1 MKTLVFDAGPVIS
14 LDVTGLLWA
23 IEPLRKKFSGK
34 FYITSSVKREL
45 VDRPFEIKK
54 YKFEAIQ
61 VQKLIEDG
69 IFEIVS
75 EDFIRNDTN
84 KLFNAANHVFQ
95 AHDNFISIVHFAE
108 MSVVA
113 AAISMNSDAVVID
126 EKTTRLL
133 IESPEALANVLRKTL
148 HTAIKVDKD
157 ALEEFGSMTRKIRII
172 RSSEIAAMIYE
183 LGLLDKFLTRI
194 PDAGKNLLE
203 SVLWGVKLNGC
214 AVSREEIEDILKME
228 LRYRELR

>member
-23 IEPLRKKFSGK
+23 IEPLKKRFNGK
-34 FYITSSVKREL
+34 FYITNSVKKEL

-61 VQKLIEDG
+61 VQKLLEDG
-69 IFEIVS
+69 IFEIVND
-75 EDFIRNDTN
+75 DFIRNDTN
-84 KLFNAANHVFQ
+84 RLFNAANHVFQ
-95 AHDNFISIVHFAE
+95 AHDNFISIVHYAE

-113 AAISMNSDAVVID
+113 AAISMNSDVVVID
-126 EKTTRLL
+126 ERTTRML

-148 HTAIKVDKD
+148 HTTIKIDKN
-157 ALEEFGSMTRKIRII
+157 ALEEFRGMSKKIKII

-183 LGLLDKFLTRI
+183 FGLLDKFLTRI
-194 PDAGKNLLE
+194 PEARKNLLE

-228 LRYRELR
+228 LK

>member
-23 IEPLRKKFSGK
+23 IEPLNKRFNGK
-34 FYITSSVKREL
+34 FYITNSVKKEL

-61 VQKLIEDG
+61 VEKLLEDG
-69 IFEIVS
+69 VFEIVN

-84 KLFNAANHVFQ
+84 KMFNAANHVFM
-95 AHDNFISIVHFAE
+95 AHDNFISIVHYAE

-113 AAISMNSDAVVID
+113 AAISMDSDAVAID
-126 EKTTRLL
+126 ERTTRML
-133 IESPEALANVLRKTL
+133 IESPDTLANVLRKTL
-148 HTAIKVDKD
+148 HTAIKVDKN
-157 ALEEFGSMTRKIRII
+157 ALEEFRGMTRKIKII
-172 RSSEIAAMIYE
+172 RSSELVAMAYE
-183 LGLLDKFLTRI
+183 LGLLDKYITRI
-194 PDAGKNLLE
+194 PEARKNLLE

-214 AVSREEIEDILKME
+214 AVSREEIEEILKME
-228 LRYRELR
+228 LK

>member
-23 IEPLRKKFSGK
+23 IEPLKKRFSGK
-34 FYITSSVKREL
+34 FYITNSVKKEL

-61 VQKLIEDG
+61 VEKLLEDKV
-69 IFEIVS
+69 FEIVN
-75 EDFIRNDTN
+75 EDSIRNDTN
-84 KLFNAANHVFQ
+84 KLFNAANHAFM
-95 AHDNFISIVHFAE
+95 AHDNFISIVHYAE

-113 AAISMNSDAVVID
+113 AAVSMNSDAVAID
-126 EKTTRLL
+126 ERTTRML

-148 HTAIKVDKD
+148 HTSIKADKN
-157 ALEEFGSMTRKIRII
+157 ALEEFRSMAKKIKII
-172 RSSEIAAMIYE
+172 RSSEIAAMMYE
-183 LGLLDKFLTRI
+183 LGLLDRFLTKI
-194 PDAGKNLLE
+194 PDARKNLLE

-214 AVSREEIEDILKME
+214 AVSKEEIDDILKME
-228 LRYRELR
+228 LK